1 MTGQRTGY
9 SLAEMIVVVLIIG
22 ALAFIAVPR
31 LNLAALYHKQ
41 AHTFAKTIV
50 TDLRRTRTLAIVNAA
65 TKRNGFT
72 LRIDSSSYQIIDNNT
87 PAGETVPN
95 SQQTIPSQV
104 TCEGGPDFTFGPLGN
119 LTSSVTQLKVSDKD
133 KSRTYTITIKSATGM
148 VGCTGG

>member
-1 MTGQRTGY
+1 MAGKRTAY
-9 SLAEMIVVVLIIG
+9 TLIEAIVVVMIIG

-31 LNLAALYHKQ
+31 LNLAAIYHKE

-65 TKRNGFT
+65 TNRNGFT
-72 LRIDSSSYQIIDNNT
+72 LRITSSSYQIIDSSSG
-87 PAGETVPN
+87 GETVPN
-95 SQQTIPSQV
+95 SQQTIPPQV

-119 LTSSVTQLKVSDKD
+119 LTSSGTQLKVSDKD

-148 VGCTGG
+148 VGCTGV